1 MENPLRTWWKV
12 RKWFRF
18 PKPSIY
24 FGPIIDGLPIGFPD
38 KWIELH
44 CYDVTWKDKYNSPR
58 FEFVPQINLELF
70 KKWQL
75 LLTFQTA
82 NNDVYWET
90 ILDIVYYNVPLQ
102 RAIEINTWEQCY
114 NKKELTKDINAF
126 TMGFLTPKGEQLY
139 LYAK

>member
-1 MENPLRTWWKV
+1 MENPLKTWWKV

-24 FGPIIDGLPIGFPD
+24 FGPIIDGLPIGFPN

-44 CYDVTWKDKYNSPR
+44 CFDVTWKDKYNSPR

-75 LLTFQTA
+75 LLTFQTT

-90 ILDIVYYNVPLQ
+90 ILDIIYYNASLPQ
-102 RAIEINTWEQCY
+102 AIKRNTWEQYY
-114 NKKELTKDINAF
+114 NKKELTKDVNAF

>member
-12 RKWFRF
+12 RKWFKF

-24 FGPIIDGLPIGFPD
+24 FGPIIMGLPMGLPN

-44 CYDVTWKDKYNSPR
+44 CYDVTWKDKYDSPR
-58 FEFVPQINLELF
+58 FEFEPQINLELF
-70 KKWQL
+70 KKYQL
-75 LLTFQTA
+75 LLTFKTS

-90 ILDIVYYNVPLQ
+90 ILDMVYYNKSLKE
-102 RAIEINTWEQCY
+102 AIARNTWENY
-114 NKKELTKDINAF
+114 NKEGIDAF
-126 TMGFLTPKGEQLY
+126 TLNFLTPKGEQLY